1 MVFRKYLS
9 YKGVS
14 NFRFIWNDGV
24 EDESLTWE
32 QRLAKKYWQKLFH
45 EYCITDLSL
54 YKVNKV
60 AMRFQTEIEVKAGK
74 GQFVCGAKKCEEKT
88 KLRTW
93 EVNFAYKE
101 EGEKKNALVKLR

>member
-1 MVFRKYLS
+1 MSVIPGAF
-9 YKGVS
+9 
-14 NFRFIWNDGV
+14 NFRFIWNDEIA

-60 AMRFQTEIEVKAGK
+60 AMRFQTEVEVKAGK
-74 GQFVCGAKKCEEKT
+74 GQFVCGAKKCEEKD